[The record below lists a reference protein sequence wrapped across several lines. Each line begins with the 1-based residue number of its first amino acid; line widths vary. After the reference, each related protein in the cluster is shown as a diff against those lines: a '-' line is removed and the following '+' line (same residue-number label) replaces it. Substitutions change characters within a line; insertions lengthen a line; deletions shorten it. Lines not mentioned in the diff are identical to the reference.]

1 MSKKYTKG
9 KHIFKV
15 RKKYIAPV
23 DLTLFQ
29 SLQSA
34 YILAPSQLNFLTLGI
49 RKFGPE
55 KLTNYILS

>member
-29 SLQSA
+29 CLESA
-34 YILAPSQLNFLTLGI
+34 
-49 RKFGPE
+49 
-55 KLTNYILS
+55 